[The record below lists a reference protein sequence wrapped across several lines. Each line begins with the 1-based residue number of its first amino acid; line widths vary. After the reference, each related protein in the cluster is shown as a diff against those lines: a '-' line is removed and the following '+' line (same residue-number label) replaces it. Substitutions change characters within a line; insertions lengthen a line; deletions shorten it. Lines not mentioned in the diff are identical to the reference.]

1 MNRTR
6 FIAYTGILTAIVT
19 VTTFAAIHTPNT
31 QGFINFGD
39 AIIFIAGIFFGPFAG
54 LIAGGLGSAFAD
66 MILGY
71 TVTWAPFTLVIKGAE
86 GFIVGL
92 VSAILCKMLAKKY
105 HVIAYL
111 LAMTA
116 AGLIMV
122 AGYFFATWIL
132 YGFLYGGAFHSPKLH
147 TNGSFN
153 GDSFAFNPRNQNNF
167 ARNKSQRRPSIN
179 ALD

>member
-19 VTTFAAIHTPNT
+19 VTTFAIAIPTPST

-132 YGFLYGGAFHSPKLH
+132 YGFYMAALSIPQSFIQMGASMAIALLLIPVTTTILRVINPK
-147 TNGSFN
+147 
-153 GDSFAFNPRNQNNF
+153 DDRQ
-167 ARNKSQRRPSIN
+167 
-179 ALD
+179 

>member
-19 VTTFAAIHTPNT
+19 VTTFAAIHTPST
-31 QGFINFGD
+31 PGFINFGD

-92 VSAILCKMLAKKY
+92 VSAILCKCWPKIPCNSLFVGDDGGGADNGGG
-105 HVIAYL
+105 L
-111 LAMTA
+111 L
-116 AGLIMV
+116 
-122 AGYFFATWIL
+122 FATWIL
-132 YGFLYGGAFHSPKLH
+132 YGFYMAALSIPQSFIQMGASMAIALLLIPVTKTILRVINPK
-147 TNGSFN
+147 
-153 GDSFAFNPRNQNNF
+153 DDRQ
-167 ARNKSQRRPSIN
+167 
-179 ALD
+179 

>member
-19 VTTFAAIHTPNT
+19 VTTFAIAIPTPST

-122 AGYFFATWIL
+122 AGYFCRMDSL
-132 YGFLYGGAFHSPKLH
+132 RFLYGGAFHSPKLH
-147 TNGSFN
+147 TMGASM
-153 GDSFAFNPRNQNNF
+153 AIALLLIPVTKTILRVINPRRCQ
-167 ARNKSQRRPSIN
+167 
-179 ALD
+179 

>member
-19 VTTFAAIHTPNT
+19 VTTFYSIPTPNT

-39 AIIFIAGIFFGPFAG
+39 DIIFIAGIFFGPFAG

-86 GFIVGL
+86 GLSWVWYRRY
-92 VSAILCKMLAKKY
+92 CAKC
-105 HVIAYL
+105 
-111 LAMTA
+111 
-116 AGLIMV
+116 
-122 AGYFFATWIL
+122 W
-132 YGFLYGGAFHSPKLH
+132 PKN
-147 TNGSFN
+147 TM
-153 GDSFAFNPRNQNNF
+153 
-167 ARNKSQRRPSIN
+167 
-179 ALD
+179 